1 VVVAVVAGLA
11 IIAATFFLSW
21 ATEALET
28 VLAQPV
34 ALALLALIEVAPE
47 YTFEVILAYRR
58 QTELASASMTGANRL
73 LLGLGWPM
81 IFFVAFWSS
90 RRKGQ
95 AFTEI
100 RLDWR
105 NTPEILF
112 LLVATLYAFV
122 IVLKHTFSLID
133 SAILILIIAWLYLAL
148 AAGFLFI
155 VCLYV
160 DELKGKKN
168 ICCVYSPHPKF
179 CTAPGY
185 FALSIG
191 DQSKGA
197 HVWEVPLC
205 AANTDVIDVE
215 IDLFSTGY
223 HRNAIGLFQPRLDG

>member
-1 VVVAVVAGLA
+1 VTGYTRSDWRSIGLAGFTLVPLVLVVFFGVGAGSSVVIAIVAGLA
-11 IIAATFFLSW
+11 IIAAAFFLSW

-28 VLAQPV
+28 VLAQSV

-81 IFFVAFWSS
+81 IFFVAFWMS

-105 NTPEILF
+105 NAPEILF
-112 LLVATLYAFV
+112 LLVVTLYAFV

-133 SAILILIIAWLYLAL
+133 SAILILIYGLYIFTALRISGGKVEEEEADVGVAARTNDCLARRN
-148 AAGFLFI
+148 G
-155 VCLYV
+155 
-160 DELKGKKN
+160 
-168 ICCVYSPHPKF
+168 SPSPV
-179 CTAPGY
+179 
-185 FALSIG
+185 S
-191 DQSKGA
+191 
-197 HVWEVPLC
+197 W
-205 AANTDVIDVE
+205 
-215 IDLFSTGY
+215 
-223 HRNAIGLFQPRLDG
+223 